1 MTFDPFLAA
10 IRFGTGLSPRHAPP
24 GDVDAVL
31 ADLSGDDAMAAR
43 YPIPPF
49 LRMQPG
55 IATIKEAAKA
65 RRAARGTPQEDAT
78 TEAYR
83 GLIQAAMTL
92 QRANLHATLGRMI
105 DAPIG
110 LRERLVHFWADH
122 FTIRARGNQ
131 VAHGVTPAVEESIRP
146 HAAGRFGTMLRAV
159 AIQPMMLLSLDQP
172 ASHGPTSV
180 LGLRRGRGLN
190 ENLAR
195 EMLELHMLGAEGAF
209 TQSDVREFAELLTG
223 LIYDPR
229 QGFRYDARQAEP
241 GGETVLGVT
250 YSDAASLDTIYA
262 ALDDLARHPDTARHI
277 CTKLAV
283 HFIGPDPDAGLLDRM
298 ITAYLDSEGDIQTVM
313 TAMLTHAA
321 AFDPVKR
328 KVRRPVEFIAATCRA
343 LDVAAGAVMALDR
356 RRTREKLTTPLQ
368 VMGQPWESPPG
379 PDGWPE
385 ADEAWVT
392 PQGMAGR
399 ISWAM
404 EVPVTLRRDLPDPRA
419 FVEMALG
426 PHPPEEVAFAAA
438 ASENRIEGV
447 GVVLASAAF
456 QRR

>member
-24 GDVDAVL
+24 GDVTALL
-31 ADLSGDDAMAAR
+31 ADLSGPDAMAVR
-43 YPIPPF
+43 YPIPTF
-49 LRMQPG
+49 SQMQPSV
-55 IATIKEAAKA
+55 AVLKDAAKA
-65 RRAARGTPQEDAT
+65 RREARGTPQEDVMLD
-78 TEAYR
+78 AYR
-83 GLIQAAMTL
+83 ALSQETIRLRA
-92 QRANLHATLGRMI
+92 ANLHATLARMI
-105 DAPIG
+105 DAPVG
-110 LRERLVHFWADH
+110 LHERLMRFWVDH
-122 FTIRARGNQ
+122 FTIRARTNQ
-131 VAHGVTPAVEESIRP
+131 VTHGVTPAVEESIRP
-146 HAAGRFGTMLRAV
+146 HVAGRFGTMLKAV
-159 AIQPMMLLSLDQP
+159 ATQPMMLLYLDQQL
-172 ASHGPTSV
+172 SHGPTSE
-180 LGLRRGRGLN
+180 LGLRRDRGLN

-195 EMLELHMLGAEGAF
+195 EMLELHTVGAGGVF
-209 TQSDVREFAELLTG
+209 TQAEVRDFAELLIG
-223 LIYDPR
+223 LTYHPQ
-229 QGFRYDARQAEP
+229 QGFNYDARQAEP
-241 GGETVLGVT
+241 GSETVLGVT
-250 YSDAASLDTIYA
+250 YSDAASLDTIHA
-262 ALDDLARHPDTARHI
+262 ALDDLALHPETARHI

-283 HFIGPDPDAGLLDRM
+283 HFIGPDPDADMLAQMTD
-298 ITAYLDSEGDIQTVM
+298 AYLDNEGDIVSVV

-328 KVRRPVEFIAATCRA
+328 KVRRPVEFIAATLRA
-343 LDVAAGAVMALDR
+343 LDVAPESVLALDR

-385 ADEAWVT
+385 SDAAWVT

-404 EVPVTLRRDLPDPRA
+404 EVPVTFRRDLPDPRD

-426 PHPPEEVAFAAA
+426 PHAAEEVAFAAA

-447 GVVLASAAF
+447 GIVLASAAF